1 MYYIHFGMDWG
12 GREGRD
18 KKGKYFYI
26 LYFPLTFFLGFA
38 LCLWFYFNF
47 LLAATK

>member
-1 MYYIHFGMDWG
+1 MFWNGLGVEG
-12 GREGRD
+12 GGGRD